1 MSELTYTSGVTGQV
15 FDLESKLS
23 WGAALGLRSRE
34 WDYSLTYR
42 GLGMPTRK
50 AREVSV
56 SMSVINPS
64 DLDAFMRATDAD
76 IQMNQPGVITGL
88 AESGAAWTQHAVIV
102 KTSPQSHHRASD
114 ASIDLTIVL
123 LDGVWRRRLD
133 VQHFWSDVLQPGLDL
148 DYPHDYPHADR
159 EEHDRGESNARA
171 DAVRNGLVRPRV
183 ETPVDVG
190 GQPVRVGHGHSLGRL
205 CDHFQC
211 GG

>member
-133 VQHFWSDVLQPGLDL
+133 VQHFWSDVLQPGLNL
-148 DYPHDYPHADR
+148 DYPHDYPHDYMPT
-159 EEHDRGESNARA
+159 AR
-171 DAVRNGLVRPRV
+171 N
-183 ETPVDVG
+183 TPH
-190 GQPVRVGHGHSLGRL
+190 R
-205 CDHFQC
+205 
-211 GG
+211 